1 MILLTGATGFVGQAV
16 FARLAGKMPL
26 RIVLRD
32 AHKKF
37 SAKHP
42 DYEISLARLSKEQD
56 WTSSLKNVSCII
68 HLAARAHIVKETAP
82 DPLAKF
88 RDVNTEGTL
97 ALAEQAYHLGVKR
110 FVFVSSI
117 KVNGEITKPG
127 NPFRTQDIPA
137 PVSNYGISKMEAE
150 KGLMVLSAKTGME
163 IVIIRPPLVYGPGV
177 KGNFAHMVYWLKKG
191 TPLPF
196 GAIHNQRS
204 FVALDNLVDLLVT
217 CIDHPAAANEI
228 FFVSDDEDVSTT
240 ELLHRLGRAIGCPAR
255 LIPIPEKLLQAAA
268 TLFGRQDIATRLCG
282 SLQVDIEKTKN
293 LLDWTPP
300 LTLDAG
306 LRKIH
311 SETIV

>member
-1 MILLTGATGFVGQAV
+1 
-16 FARLAGKMPL
+16 
-26 RIVLRD
+26 
-32 AHKKF
+32 
-37 SAKHP
+37 
-42 DYEISLARLSKEQD
+42 
-56 WTSSLKNVSCII
+56 
-68 HLAARAHIVKETAP
+68 VKETAP

-127 NPFRTQDIPA
+127 NPFSTQDIPA
-137 PVSNYGISKMEAE
+137 PVSHYGISKMEAE